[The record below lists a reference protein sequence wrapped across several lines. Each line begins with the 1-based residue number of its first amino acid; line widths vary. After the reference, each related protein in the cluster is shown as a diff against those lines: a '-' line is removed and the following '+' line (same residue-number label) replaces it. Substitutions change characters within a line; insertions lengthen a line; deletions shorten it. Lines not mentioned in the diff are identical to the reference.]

1 MQKELEALA
10 AKNGDRLMVINIK
23 YLNELKKFFNEY
35 SQQNEL
41 NPFQKWI
48 TNKMYDFTI
57 PDERIKSLI
66 LMAVHHP
73 FYAKVEFIFNG
84 KKKNIFSLVRSD
96 FEVVESYLK
105 RYLEAQGL
113 LLIPAFNL
121 PLKRLGAQSGLAVY
135 GKNNIT
141 YVDGLG
147 SNFSYLPFFSDLPC
161 AQNTWGEAKLA
172 ETCQNC
178 MLCVNACPTGAIR
191 QDRFL
196 IDNQRCLSFFNEVPD
211 DFPEWL
217 DEKMHHTAYD
227 CLYCQKICPMNA
239 DQIDKIEDNISFNAE
254 ETNSIINGAEFKS
267 LKKQTRQTLQHL
279 GMDDWYKAVPR
290 NLKILLSKRKTS

>member
-1 MQKELEALA
+1 METLA
-10 AKNGDRLMVINIK
+10 AKNGDRLTIIDIK
-23 YLNELKKFFNEY
+23 HLNELKDFFNEY
-35 SQQNEL
+35 CQRNEL

-66 LMAVHHP
+66 LVAVHHP

-84 KKKNIFSLVRSD
+84 KKKTILSLVRSN
-96 FEVVESYLK
+96 FNRAESYLK
-105 RYLEAQGL
+105 SYLEAQGFL
-113 LLIPAFNL
+113 LKPVFNL

-147 SNFSYLPFFSDLPC
+147 SNFSYLSFFSEVPC
-161 AQNTWGEAKLA
+161 TRDTWDEPKMA
-172 ETCQNC
+172 ERCQKNC
-178 MLCVNACPTGAIR
+178 MLCVNACPTGAILEN
-191 QDRFL
+191 RFL

-239 DQIDKIEDNISFNAE
+239 DQIDQIEVNIGFDAE
-254 ETNSIINGAEFKS
+254 ETNSIINGVEFSS
-267 LKKQTRQTLQHL
+267 LKIQTRQKLQHL
-279 GMDDWYKAVPR
+279 GMDDWYKAIPR
-290 NLKILLSKRKTS
+290 NLKILLSR